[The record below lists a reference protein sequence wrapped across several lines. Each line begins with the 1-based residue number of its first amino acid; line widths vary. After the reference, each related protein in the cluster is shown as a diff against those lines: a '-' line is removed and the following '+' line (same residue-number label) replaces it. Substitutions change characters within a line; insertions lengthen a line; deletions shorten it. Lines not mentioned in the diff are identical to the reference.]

1 MKKLLL
7 MGLITLSS
15 AVNACDTS
23 LNFVMSTSVFLYG
36 QGIATLLAEAGT
48 TGVSIGAGIGRH
60 LGVATGVTIAG
71 DIGSIV
77 GGHIVQTAGEQ
88 VQHLPTEQRVGV
100 AAGLLAAGYFVAKY
114 GARIVL
120 GLPT

>member
-15 AVNACDTS
+15 AVNACIPGLS
-23 LNFVMSTSVFLYG
+23 FVMSTSVFLYTQGVATLLSEGGEVGNAIG
-36 QGIATLLAEAGT
+36 QGIGGYIGSSTGFALA
-48 TGVSIGAGIGRH
+48 S
-60 LGVATGVTIAG
+60 
-71 DIGSIV
+71 DIGSVV
-77 GGHIVQTAGEQ
+77 GGHIVKTAGEQ

-114 GARIVL
+114 GTRIVI